1 MSAPVAL
8 IIGITG
14 QDGSYL
20 AELLLAKGYVVHGL
34 HRRTSAPNLAHVLP
48 LMDAAGG
55 RLHLHYGDLTEVGS
69 LLRLLQRCRPNEV
82 YNLAGPTLP
91 PERVPQHVAELL
103 ALGTQRLI
111 DAIRLHDPERRL
123 RLFQASG
130 HEIFGRGLNVPA
142 HEATPLRPDSTLGVA
157 RLQAY
162 WMIAQARERYGLH
175 AASGILFPHD
185 SPRRGAH
192 ALSQRIVQGVMDQRE
207 GATAPLRLR
216 GLDVVRDWGHARDHV
231 EAMWRMLQQ
240 DTPTDL
246 VLSSG
251 TSYSLR
257 EVAAQAFALA
267 GSSIRWEGHAL
278 EKVGRCQASGRILLR
293 VAVLGDA
300 RDDATDD
307 ATGDATL
314 ARHLLGWQPG
324 TSLGSLLAA
333 MLEAKNPAALV
344 AANA

>member
-1 MSAPVAL
+1 MPAPVAL

-20 AELLLAKGYVVHGL
+20 AGLLLAKGYVVHGL
-34 HRRTSAPNLAHVLP
+34 RRRTSSPNLAHVLP
-48 LMDAAGG
+48 LMDTAGG
-55 RLHLHYGDLTEVGS
+55 RLHLHHGDLTEVGS
-69 LLRLLQRCRPNEV
+69 LLRVLQLCRPDEV

-91 PERVPQHVAELL
+91 PQRVPQQVADLL

-111 DAIRLHDPERRL
+111 DAIRLHDPRRRL

-130 HEIFGRGLNVPA
+130 HEIFGRGLSAPA
-142 HEATPLRPDSTLGVA
+142 HEATPLSPDSALGVA

-162 WMIAQARERYGLH
+162 WMIAQARERDGLH

-185 SPRRGAH
+185 SPRRGEH

-207 GATAPLRLR
+207 GHAAPLQLH

-246 VLSSG
+246 ILSSG
-251 TSYSLR
+251 ASYSLR

-267 GSSIRWEGHAL
+267 GLPIRWEGHGPD
-278 EKVGRCQASGRILLR
+278 KVGRCQASGRILLR
-293 VAVLGDA
+293 VAVLGD
-300 RDDATDD
+300 TMGD

-314 ARHLLGWQPG
+314 ARQLLGWQPS
-324 TSLGSLLAA
+324 TSLGSLLAE
-333 MLEAKNPAALV
+333 MLAAKNPAALV
-344 AANA
+344 AADG